1 MFNFDQIQMIRRK
14 VYEKMPLQGN
24 VYPMP
29 TMSYIEDDYLRF
41 TVLASQSSGIT
52 CLKSGIK
59 REEKEKRSMSFGFF
73 VTMRKEKEIG

>member
-1 MFNFDQIQMIRRK
+1 MIRRK
-14 VYEKMPLQGN
+14 AYEKMPLQGN

-59 REEKEKRSMSFGFF
+59 REEEKNKKACPLGFS
-73 VTMRKEKEIG
+73 